1 MKNSCFSKRKGI
13 TIITLI
19 LTVLM
24 MVILASVVIVS
35 YNNILVSTQKKEFAN
50 EIYTIQKLVDNYK
63 FMNNKYPVK
72 SGEVTPSS
80 LNSSFQGE
88 SGTYSEL
95 DLYEAGVE
103 ETSKG
108 LGTTSSDIYVVADN
122 TGKVYYVSGYE
133 IGGNIYY
140 TLTDDLKK
148 SVGLN

>member
-1 MKNSCFSKRKGI
+1 MKNGCFSRRKGI

-19 LTVLM
+19 LTALM

-50 EIYTIQKLVDNYK
+50 EMYTIQKLVD
-63 FMNNKYPVK
+63 NNKYPVK

-80 LNSSFQGE
+80 LNSSFEGE

-108 LGTTSSDIYVVADN
+108 LGTTSSDIYVVANN
-122 TGKVYYVSGYE
+122 TGKVYYVGGYE

>member
-1 MKNSCFSKRKGI
+1 MKNSCLSKRKGI

-19 LTVLM
+19 LTALM
-24 MVILASVVIVS
+24 MVILASVVVVS

-50 EIYTIQKLVDNYK
+50 EMYTIQKLVDNYK

-72 SGEVTPSS
+72 SGEVTPRN
-80 LNSSFQGE
+80 LNSSFYGE

-108 LGTTSSDIYVVADN
+108 HKKNSSDIYVVANN
-122 TGKVYYVSGYE
+122 TGTVYYVGGYE

>member
-1 MKNSCFSKRKGI
+1 MKNSCLSKRKGI

-19 LTVLM
+19 LTALM

-50 EIYTIQKLVDNYK
+50 EMYTNQKLV
-63 FMNNKYPVK
+63 PVK
-72 SGEVTPSS
+72 SGEVTPRN
-80 LNSSFQGE
+80 LNSSFYGE

-108 LGTTSSDIYVVADN
+108 HKKNSSDIYVVANN
-122 TGKVYYVSGYE
+122 TGTVYYVGGYE